1 MLKVFPVPLIGPSL
15 PPALGLVDIW
25 ELVDV
30 GTARGAA
37 AGCAC
42 LLAGMRRSF
51 LIPHIGTTSLLKQR
65 GREKEDNVYDDRV
78 QDSKL
83 IFLPCS
89 PFFEMFNHPRPQDNS
104 TRSKSLQHDQYS
116 NTEHTQKNNCSGFNK
131 IYLVGQIGLF
141 FALKISDS
149 KLMLCKFIHHH
160 QTLMESAGLISF
172 SMVWPAKR
180 VVTYQSNPRTDK
192 SIKYPQSAH
201 PGKPTEM
208 PEILDIANKTAKI
221 PK

>member
-1 MLKVFPVPLIGPSL
+1 M
-15 PPALGLVDIW
+15 
-25 ELVDV
+25 

-104 TRSKSLQHDQYS
+104 TRSKSLQHDQCNS
-116 NTEHTQKNNCSGFNK
+116 KQLRQKQRNTTINQNVVTGKTSQAITHFQ
-131 IYLVGQIGLF
+131 F
-141 FALKISDS
+141 FAHFNCFAQLF
-149 KLMLCKFIHHH
+149 C
-160 QTLMESAGLISF
+160 LIF
-172 SMVWPAKR
+172 TR
-180 VVTYQSNPRTDK
+180 INY
-192 SIKYPQSAH
+192 
-201 PGKPTEM
+201 
-208 PEILDIANKTAKI
+208 KTT
-221 PK
+221 